1 MDRHYSP
8 TQKVFIYI
16 FYVILLVFFLL
27 PVVYIFA
34 MSLKTEAEVLDK
46 VHLFNF
52 YPKRPTLEN
61 FGRVIKNVRMD
72 MYLAN
77 SAKLVITTSIGVL
90 LAAFPS
96 AFALSRGNF
105 KRKELVMMGVLFFQ
119 MISPII
125 ISISIYWYY
134 SKLHLLNTYSG
145 LALIYIAIHL
155 PFTTFLMKGV
165 FDAIPRDLDEAAHID
180 GCSRFAT
187 LLKVIIP
194 TAVPGIASA
203 TIFNSINAWSQ
214 FIIPFF
220 LISDNKLYPV
230 SVGILQA
237 QGSYQDVST
246 HYLAAASV
254 IGLFPAVLLVLFL
267 QKFIIRALTAGAV
280 KG

>member
-1 MDRHYSP
+1 MHSYSLP
-8 TQKVFIYI
+8 QKVLLYS
-16 FYVILLVFFLL
+16 FYVLLLIFFLL

-34 MSLKTEAEVLDK
+34 MSLKTGDEIMDK

-52 YPKRPTLEN
+52 LPKRPTLAN
-61 FGRVIKNVRMD
+61 YGTVIRNVRMD
-72 MYLAN
+72 IYLAN
-77 SAKLVITTSIGVL
+77 SAKLVFTTSIGVL
-90 LAAFPS
+90 LCAFPS
-96 AFALSRGNF
+96 AFALSRGRF
-105 KRKELVMMGVLFFQ
+105 KRKDLVMMGVLFFQ

-134 SKLHLLNTYSG
+134 SKLHLLNTYTG
-145 LALIYIAIHL
+145 LAFIYVAIHL

-165 FDAIPRDLDEAAHID
+165 FDAIPRDLDEAANID
-180 GCSRFAT
+180 GCSRLGT
-187 LLKVIIP
+187 LIRVIIP
-194 TAVPGIASA
+194 TAIPGIASA

-246 HYLAAASV
+246 QYLAAAGV

-267 QKFIIRALTAGAV
+267 QKFIIRALIAGSV

>member
-1 MDRHYSP
+1 MKQYTL
-8 TQKVFIYI
+8 TQKILLYAF
-16 FYVILLVFFLL
+16 FALLLVFFLL

-34 MSLKTEAEVLDK
+34 MSLKTQQQILEP
-46 VHLFNF
+46 VHIFNF
-52 YPKRPTLEN
+52 FPGKMTLEN
-61 FGRVIKNVRMD
+61 YGKVIRNVRMD
-72 MYLAN
+72 IYLMN
-77 SAKLVITTSIGVL
+77 SAKLVVTTAIGVL

-96 AFALSRGNF
+96 AFALSRGKF
-105 KRKELVMMGVLFFQ
+105 KNKNLVLMGVLFFQ

-125 ISISIYWYY
+125 ISIPIYWYY
-134 SKLHLLNTYSG
+134 SKLNLLNTYFG

-165 FDAIPRDLDEAAHID
+165 FDAIPRELDEAAKVD

-187 LLKVIIP
+187 LVKVIIP
-194 TAVPGIASA
+194 TALPGIASA

-220 LISDNKLYPV
+220 LLSDNKLYPV

-246 HYLAAASV
+246 HYLAAAGV
-254 IGLFPAVLLVLFL
+254 LGLLPAILLVLFL
-267 QKFIIRALTAGAV
+267 QKFIIKALVAGAV

>member
-1 MDRHYSP
+1 MKHYTVP
-8 TQKVFIYI
+8 QKI
-16 FYVILLVFFLL
+16 FLYAFFALLLVFFLL
-27 PVVYIFA
+27 PVIYIFA
-34 MSLKTEAEVLDK
+34 MSLKNQQQILEP
-46 VHLFNF
+46 VHIFNF
-52 YPKRPTLEN
+52 FPRTFTLAN
-61 FGRVIKNVRMD
+61 YGKVIRNVRMD
-72 MYLAN
+72 IYLAN
-77 SAKLVITTSIGVL
+77 SAKLVVTTAIGVL

-96 AFALSRGNF
+96 AFALSRGKFRN
-105 KRKELVMMGVLFFQ
+105 KNMVLMGVLFFQ

-125 ISISIYWYY
+125 ISIPIYWYY
-134 SKLHLLNTYSG
+134 SKLHLLNTYFG

-165 FDAIPRDLDEAAHID
+165 FDAIPRELDEAATVD

-187 LLKVIIP
+187 LVKVIIP
-194 TAVPGIASA
+194 TALPGVASA

-220 LISDNKLYPV
+220 LLSDNKLYPV

-246 HYLAAASV
+246 HYLAAAGV
-254 IGLFPAVLLVLFL
+254 LGLLPAVILVLFL
-267 QKFIIRALTAGAV
+267 QKFIIKALVAGAV

>member
-1 MDRHYSP
+1 MPNYSLP
-8 TQKVFIYI
+8 EKGLLYF
-16 FYVILLVFFLL
+16 FYAVLLVFFLL

-34 MSLKTEAEVLDK
+34 MSLKTGEDILRE

-52 YPKRPTLEN
+52 LPRRPTLAN
-61 FGRVIKNVRMD
+61 YGAVIKNVRMD

-77 SAKLVITTSIGVL
+77 SAKLVTVTCVGVL

-96 AFALSRGNF
+96 AFALSRGSF
-105 KRKELVMMGVLFFQ
+105 RRKNLVMMIVLFFQ
-119 MISPII
+119 MVSPII

-134 SKLHLLNTYSG
+134 SKLHLLNTFTG
-145 LALIYIAIHL
+145 LAFIYIAIHL

-165 FDAIPRDLDEAAHID
+165 FDAIPKDLDEAAHID
-180 GCSRFAT
+180 GCSRFMT
-187 LLKVIIP
+187 MLRVVIP
-194 TAVPGIASA
+194 VAVPGIASA
-203 TIFNSINAWSQ
+203 TIFNAINSWSQ

-267 QKFIIRALTAGAV
+267 QRFIIRALIGGSL